1 MKEVKKVPFLDLK
14 AQFED
19 LQKEVLKGIK
29 GICENAEFVLGSAVR
44 EFEENFSNVI
54 FKQTPQKPKEN
65 LSEAVEELLHS
76 AYNKNHCVGVGN
88 GTDALQIA
96 LKALDLPPHSEVLIP
111 ANTYFAC
118 PEAVLNAG
126 LNVGIIDCDERGRFS
141 INKEN
146 LSPNTSAFIAVHL
159 YGRVLDLDTLSEFAK
174 DNKLAFIEDCAQAHG
189 GVDKNGRSVGSV
201 GDIAT
206 FSFYPGKNLGAYGDG
221 GAIISKD
228 IELVTKAR
236 QIANHGQE
244 YQNESFVKNH
254 HIALG
259 FNSRLDSI
267 QAKIL
272 SIKLPLLETHNEYRA
287 RAARR
292 YYARLEALA
301 QKGYLKLPEY
311 SEQHVW
317 HLFIIEWLMEGE
329 KSREKLREF
338 LQQNNIECGIHYPT
352 ALSDIEILKQDK
364 RVRILPTPNA
374 KRRAKTILSLP
385 MGEHLRNKH
394 IEYIGD
400 KIEEFINAKS

>member
-29 GICENAEFVLGSAVR
+29 SVCENAEFVLGSAVR
-44 EFEENFSNVI
+44 EFEENFSSLV
-54 FKQTPQKPKEN
+54 FSQTPKKPKEK
-65 LSEAVEELLHS
+65 LDEAVEELLHS
-76 AYNKNHCVGVGN
+76 AYHKNHCVGVGN

-96 LKALDLPPHSEVLIP
+96 LRALDLPPHSEVLIP

-118 PEAVLNAG
+118 AEAVLNAG
-126 LNVGIIDCDERGRFS
+126 LNLAIIDCDEKGGFC
-141 INKEN
+141 IKKEN
-146 LSPNTSAFIAVHL
+146 LSPKTSAFIAVHL
-159 YGRVLDLDTLSEFAK
+159 YGKVLDLDFLSDFAK
-174 DNKLAFIEDCAQAHG
+174 QNNLAFVEDCAQAHG
-189 GVDKNGRSVGSV
+189 GADKKGRSVGSV

-221 GAIISKD
+221 GAVLSKD
-228 IELVTKAR
+228 INLVQKAR

-244 YQNESFVKNH
+244 YTNDTFVKNH

-259 FNSRLDSI
+259 YNSRLDSI

-272 SIKLPLLETHNEYRA
+272 NIKLALLQTHNEYRA

-292 YYARLEALA
+292 YGIRLESLA
-301 QKGYLKLPEY
+301 QKGYLALPES
-311 SEQHVW
+311 SEPNVW
-317 HLFIIEWLMEGE
+317 HLFVIEWLMEGE
-329 KSREKLREF
+329 KSRENLHNFLR
-338 LQQNNIECGIHYPT
+338 QNGIECGIHYPY
-352 ALSDIEILKQDK
+352 ALSDIAVLKNDK

-374 KRRAKTILSLP
+374 FRRAKTILSLP
-385 MGEHLRNKH
+385 MGEHLKNKH

-400 KIEEFINAKS
+400 KIEEFIKK